1 MQGFVAHLEQQPLLR
16 LQCLGFGRR
25 DAKHH
30 GIEHDEVALQERP
43 ISHSTPR
50 VGREAS
56 SLQHIWVPARERD
69 FGASIASAA
78 RHTFQVTS
86 GRALFRSRETQR
98 RRRKALDRHLVSL
111 LRPDKFET
119 ARGVAFFDGHRNR
132 GLFDLRRK
140 VLCEAP
146 NRRMVKQCC
155 GLQSRAEIMPEA
167 RYQIHGADG
176 VEACAHE
183 RRVGGNPCSDEICH
197 CFFDNFL
204 DISSGHPSNRSR

>member
-25 DAKHH
+25 DAEHH
-30 GIEHDEVALQERP
+30 GIKHDEVALQERTVP
-43 ISHSTPR
+43 HSAPR

-56 SLQHIWVPARERD
+56 SLYQICVPARERD

-111 LRPDKFET
+111 LSLNKFET
-119 ARGVAFFDGHRNR
+119 VQVGSFVDGHCNWR
-132 GLFDLRRK
+132 FDLRRK

-146 NRRMVKQCC
+146 NRRMVKQCR
-155 GLQSRAEIMPEA
+155 GLDIRAENMPEA
-167 RYQIHGADG
+167 RHKIDGGDG

-183 RRVGGNPCSDEICH
+183 RRVVGDLCS
-197 CFFDNFL
+197 
-204 DISSGHPSNRSR
+204 

>member
-30 GIEHDEVALQERP
+30 GIKHDEVALQERP
-43 ISHSTPR
+43 ISHSTLR
-50 VGREAS
+50 IGREAS
-56 SLQHIWVPARERD
+56 SLYQICVPARERD

-78 RHTFQVTS
+78 RQAFEVAS

-111 LRPDKFET
+111 LSLDKSET

-155 GLQSRAEIMPEA
+155 GLQSRAEKISEA
-167 RYQIHGADG
+167 RHKIDG
-176 VEACAHE
+176 GE
-183 RRVGGNPCSDEICH
+183 
-197 CFFDNFL
+197 
-204 DISSGHPSNRSR
+204 